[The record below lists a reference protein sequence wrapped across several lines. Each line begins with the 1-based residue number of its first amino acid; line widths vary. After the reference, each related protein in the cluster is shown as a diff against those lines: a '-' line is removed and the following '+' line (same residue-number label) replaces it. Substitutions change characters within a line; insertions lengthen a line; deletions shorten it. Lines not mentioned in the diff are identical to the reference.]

1 MITTK
6 FYLDTRSEKKDRT
19 FPVKINITNNRRTFF
34 INTGFSCIKE
44 HWEGSQFSSNEI
56 NYRAKNVR
64 LRDIMNK
71 VEKVIFQVEEEGDN
85 IENSKLKGI
94 IEKKLNGKQDYE
106 PFIIYLDE
114 FVATKNRKGTVK
126 VYSHTRSKIIEFDKT
141 ATFKTITKEWLV
153 RFENWLS
160 ESGCKINT
168 IGIHFR
174 NIRAV
179 FNYCIDNEYTT
190 LYPFRRFQI
199 KKEKTA
205 KRALSIGN
213 LRKLRDCNVEL
224 YQERYRDIFL
234 LMFYLIGINAVD
246 LFNAPPLKGNRITY
260 HRAKTNT
267 LYEIKIEPEAKKII
281 EKYKGKKYMLN
292 VLDEYKNYED
302 FLHRMNVGLKKI
314 GDMKRIGKGG
324 KKIIEPY
331 FPELSGYWARH
342 TWATIAA
349 QLDIPKETIAAALGH
364 SSGSVTDIYIDFD
377 KRKIDE
383 ANRRVIDFVNE
394 E

>member
-71 VEKVIFQVEEEGDN
+71 VEKVIFQVEEEGNN

-106 PFIIYLDE
+106 PFIVYLDE

-126 VYSHTRSKIIEFDKT
+126 VYSHTRSKIIEFDET

-199 KKEKTA
+199 KKK
-205 KRALSIGN
+205 KRQKEHS
-213 LRKLRDCNVEL
+213 
-224 YQERYRDIFL
+224 L
-234 LMFYLIGINAVD
+234 LE
-246 LFNAPPLKGNRITY
+246 TY
-260 HRAKTNT
+260 
-267 LYEIKIEPEAKKII
+267 
-281 EKYKGKKYMLN
+281 
-292 VLDEYKNYED
+292 V
-302 FLHRMNVGLKKI
+302 
-314 GDMKRIGKGG
+314 
-324 KKIIEPY
+324 
-331 FPELSGYWARH
+331 S
-342 TWATIAA
+342 
-349 QLDIPKETIAAALGH
+349 
-364 SSGSVTDIYIDFD
+364 
-377 KRKIDE
+377 
-383 ANRRVIDFVNE
+383 
-394 E
+394 